1 MLALDLFEKWTE
13 KYKRSIDCSN
23 PKGFSQQAHCDGKK
37 KTNEEQKHDLD
48 LMEGFRQLLPI
59 ACKHL
64 NITKLPKI
72 HLCKKQ
78 TGTHQASFGGYDP
91 NTQEISIGISN
102 RHPVDVLRTLA
113 HELVHYKQDCDS
125 KLVDDSWMTGS
136 DAENEANSEAGIIM
150 RLFNK
155 ANPEFMAVKPI
166 VEDINAKIDLK
177 KALDHLPEKEKE
189 MIIMRMYHDATYAEI
204 AREFNVT
211 PQTVRMRIAK
221 GLRLLRQMRHSYT
234 SGYVPKDLKRV
245 GDDHWQRPFDEVPI
259 IGENQ

>member
-13 KYKRSIDCSN
+13 KYKRSINCSN

-91 NTQEISIGISN
+91 TNKDIHLSISD

-113 HELVHYKQDCDS
+113 HEMVHYKQDCDS

-155 ANPEFMAVKPI
+155 QCPEFMSVK
-166 VEDINAKIDLK
+166 
-177 KALDHLPEKEKE
+177 
-189 MIIMRMYHDATYAEI
+189 
-204 AREFNVT
+204 
-211 PQTVRMRIAK
+211 
-221 GLRLLRQMRHSYT
+221 
-234 SGYVPKDLKRV
+234 
-245 GDDHWQRPFDEVPI
+245 PI